1 MRSSTIKYSRLPT
14 NFSISRPK
22 CDATDDA
29 MKSQVRIAYY
39 NAEGAKRKCDAVQ
52 PENIPAGVLTHINV
66 AFEGINSDLEITDT
80 IGETV
85 ARVSRLKK
93 IYPGLRVNIA
103 IGGWV
108 FNDPPTEHR
117 FSDMAAT
124 YTSQRKFISSLIKYM
139 QKYALDGVDIDW
151 EYPVADDRGMATL
164 VNPTNSFQNTVADEI
179 YRRKP
184 QRYAK
189 LCDFHGPIERHV

>member
-1 MRSSTIKYSRLPT
+1 
-14 NFSISRPK
+14 
-22 CDATDDA
+22 

-66 AFEGINSDLEITDT
+66 AFEGISSDLEMTDT

-93 IYPGLRVNIA
+93 IYAGLRVNIA

-117 FSDMAAT
+117 FSDMVAT

-151 EYPVADDRGMATL
+151 EYPVADDRGMASH
-164 VNPTNSFQNTVADEI
+164 VQPANCPEKKIAKHAF
-179 YRRKP
+179 RRKP
-184 QRYAK
+184 RRHAK
-189 LCDFHGPIERHV
+189 LCDIHVSNEGHVRQC